1 MVENYHKIHLFLRKI
16 IILKRIIVSVTNDLA
31 GDQRVHRVC
40 LTLKSMGF
48 DILLIGRRLQTSS
61 PMPGRTYGT
70 SLMRLLFRK
79 GPLFYAEYNFR
90 LFLLLLFSRF
100 DLLLSNDL
108 DTLPANWL
116 AAKLKHKP
124 LVYDSHEYFT
134 EVPELVGRRQV
145 QKIWEWLERRLVP
158 GVDQAYTVSKSI
170 ADVYLEKYKIPF
182 QVVRNL
188 PLPVA
193 AGKKSADKEPG
204 PLFTIIYQGALNK
217 GRGLEQ
223 AIYAMKYLPEFN
235 LLLAGTGDI
244 KDDLKAQ
251 AADLQLRNVQFTGRL
266 PFDELMQVTCKA
278 NLGISIEED
287 FGLNY
292 RFALPNKLFDY
303 IQARIPVVVSDLP
316 EMSAVVKK
324 YEIGLI
330 IPNHDPVIVAEAF
343 RKALTDQTLRE
354 KWSANL
360 ETAAEEL
367 TWEKE
372 EIKVRKIFERYL

>member
-1 MVENYHKIHLFLRKI
+1 LRKI

-40 LTLKSMGF
+40 LTLTGMGF
-48 DILLIGRRLQTSS
+48 NVLLIGKKLPDSLPLKGRYYPSRR
-61 PMPGRTYGT
+61 MH
-70 SLMRLLFRK
+70 LLFIK

-116 AAKLKHKP
+116 AAMVKHKP

-134 EVPELVGRRQV
+134 EVPELAGRRLV
-145 QKIWEWLERRLVP
+145 RKIWEWLERNLVP

-170 ADVYLEKYKIPF
+170 AEVYFAKYKTSF
-182 QVVRNL
+182 QVVRNF
-188 PLPVA
+188 PLSDPA
-193 AGKKSADKEPG
+193 KKTLVERKPN
-204 PLFTIIYQGALNK
+204 PPFTIIYQGALNK

-223 AIYAMKYLPEFN
+223 AISAMKYLPEFN
-235 LLLAGTGDI
+235 FLIVGTGDI
-244 KDDLKAQ
+244 ENDLKVQ
-251 AADLQLRNVQFTGRL
+251 STDLQLSNVLFSGRL
-266 PFDELMQVTCKA
+266 PFEELMQVTCKA
-278 NLGISIEED
+278 HLGISIEED

-292 RFALPNKLFDY
+292 RYALPNKLFDY

-316 EMSAVVKK
+316 EMSAIVNE
-324 YEIGLI
+324 YGIGLI
-330 IPNHDPVIVAEAF
+330 ITDHDPVVLAEAF

-360 ETAAEEL
+360 EKAAKEL

-372 EIKVRKIFERYL
+372 EPILKGIFEKYK